1 MAKFC
6 SNCGKEVNENADVC
20 LKCGVM
26 IKKDNIESS
35 NNLNYNQNITPKVR
49 VPGKGMS
56 IAGMVLGI
64 VAVSWVFIKLLQIGN
79 IERDLSLNIFSY
91 YTSSAIIGYA
101 IGYTIFS
108 LVPSIIGLVLST
120 LGMKKHKSNSN
131 VAGVLLNIIAL
142 AISVIYFIY
151 ILSFL

>member
-1 MAKFC
+1 
-6 SNCGKEVNENADVC
+6 
-20 LKCGVM
+20 
-26 IKKDNIESS
+26 
-35 NNLNYNQNITPKVR
+35 
-49 VPGKGMS
+49 MS

-64 VAVSWVFIKLLQIGN
+64 VAASWVLIKLFQIGN
-79 IERDLSLNIFSY
+79 IERDLSLSIFSY

-108 LVPSIIGLVLST
+108 LVPSIIGLVLSA

-131 VAGVLLNIIAL
+131 IAGVLLNIIAL
-142 AISVIYFIY
+142 AVSIIYFVY